1 MDLRNHG
8 DSPDS
13 EVMNYEVLADD
24 LLEFICDRQLEKVS
38 FIGHSLGG
46 KAAMCVAL
54 REPSVVDG
62 LVAIDAV
69 PNLKRSIEHVE
80 SIVKAVK
87 EFDIKKLMSVAEA
100 DFVEVFQR
108 TLPVM

>member
-38 FIGHSLGG
+38 FIGHSMGG
-46 KAAMCVAL
+46 KSAMRVAL

-69 PNLKRSIEHVE
+69 PTLKRSIEHVRGGGTNPAMAGPLFRMCTFA
-80 SIVKAVK
+80 SRLLAPTSGIGV
-87 EFDIKKLMSVAEA
+87 
-100 DFVEVFQR
+100 
-108 TLPVM
+108 